1 MPTLPRLL
9 PEIKL
14 QTTEE
19 KTVVRDR
26 LHIACS
32 ALRSRRRR
40 TDREPGTA
48 GADAE
53 SQFDLHVG
61 WKPRVNPWLIAMT
74 VALAAFMEVLD
85 TSIANVALPHI
96 GGSLGASTDEATWVL
111 TSYLVS
117 NAIVLPLGGWACS
130 RDGPPQLLRPVHHRL
145 HRRELSLRHRSL
157 PAHPAALPRAAGRGR
172 RRHAAHGAGHHGR
185 LIRAAKR
192 GQAFALYGLVAVLAP
207 SIGPTLGGWI
217 TDNFSWRWIFFI
229 NIPVGILAFILVTRL
244 VEDPPWIKADRSR
257 LRNMDYVGLAF
268 LTLAMGGMQIM
279 LDKGEENDWFSS
291 PFICFFAVLFV
302 VGIIGLFAWEWQQ
315 ERSADQPAPLPLQN
329 FAICCFLMMLVGGV
343 LNANTVLQPQ
353 FTQQLLG
360 YTATTA
366 GLALTDGGITLVFM
380 MPLAGIATGKI
391 SARYLAAFGF
401 MMLVIT
407 FRYAADV
414 TNLQMSF
421 AEASWLR
428 VVQMFPLPF
437 CFISI
442 TTAAY
447 VGMPK
452 EQSNQVAGLINFV
465 RNIGGC
471 ILIAITNAQ
480 VTSRSCGMSSTCS
493 RPCCRAP
500 SPSISTKALTGL
512 LNGSFGRRE
521 RQRMALGPDLSPADP
536 QAQTQGYQDV
546 YMELSWASIV
556 LICLAFMLSKNRPG
570 EGAAA
575 VECTKAW
582 MSACPHAL
590 AVLHS

>member
-1 MPTLPRLL
+1 MSAIDSTLPA
-9 PEIKL
+9 PPSGSSGGG
-14 QTTEE
+14 
-19 KTVVRDR
+19 
-26 LHIACS
+26 A
-32 ALRSRRRR
+32 RSL
-40 TDREPGTA
+40 A
-48 GADAE
+48 GAQSPPATVANP
-53 SQFDLHVG
+53 SLSLQAN
-61 WKPRVNPWLIAMT
+61 WRPRVNPWLIAMT

-117 NAIVLPLGGWACS
+117 NAIVLPLGGWAS
-130 RDGPPQLLRPVHHRL
+130 SLMG
-145 HRRELSLRHRSL
+145 RRNFFVFCITGFTIASFLCGAAPSL
-157 PAHPAALPRAAGRGR
+157 PILLCCRVLQ
-172 RRHAAHGAGHHGR
+172 GAFGGGMQPMAQAIMADSFEPH
-185 LIRAAKR
+185 KR

-207 SIGPTLGGWI
+207 SIGPTAGGWI

-244 VEDPPWIKADRSR
+244 IEDPPWIKADPSR
-257 LRNMDYVGLAF
+257 LRHMDYMGLAF

-279 LDKGEENDWFSS
+279 LDKGEEDAWFSS
-291 PFICFFAVLFV
+291 GFICFFAVLFV
-302 VGIIGLFAWEWQQ
+302 IGIVGLFAWEWRQK
-315 ERSADQPAPLPLQN
+315 EPLINLRLFRFRN

-353 FTQQLLG
+353 FSQQLLG
-360 YTATTA
+360 WTATTA
-366 GLALTDGGITLVFM
+366 GLALTAGGVTLVFM
-380 MPLAGIATGKI
+380 MPLAGFATGKI

-401 MMLVIT
+401 TMLVIT
-407 FRYAADV
+407 FRYAAAV

-447 VGMPK
+447 VGMPR

-465 RNIGGC
+465 RNIGGS

-480 VTSRSCGMSSTCS
+480 VTSRSMWHEQHLQQSMMPGTIAYDQHVKTLSGF
-493 RPCCRAP
+493 
-500 SPSISTKALTGL
+500 LG
-512 LNGSFGRRE
+512 NSFGAE
-521 RQRMALGPDLSPADP
+521 NANRMALAQIYHQLIQ

-546 YMELSWASIV
+546 YMELSWASII
-556 LICLAFMLSKNRPG
+556 LIVLAFMLSKNRPG
-570 EGAAA
+570 SGPGASA
-575 VECTKAW
+575 V
-582 MSACPHAL
+582 H
-590 AVLHS
+590 